1 MINESIL
8 NEEVMKYNKNK
19 TDHMKYLPDMEIIES
34 DIMEKVMYAVQNY
47 NYNHY
52 TE

>member
-19 TDHMKYLPDMEIIES
+19 TDHMKYLPAAARSGKLWFCEQPQGI
-34 DIMEKVMYAVQNY
+34 
-47 NYNHY
+47 
-52 TE
+52 